1 MYDISNI
8 SQTVQKYAQITASI
22 AGVDVKVVNLN

>member
-8 SQTVQKYAQITASI
+8 SQIVQKYAQITAPI
-22 AGVDVKVVNLN
+22 ARVDVKVVNLN